1 MQVIEKLL
9 QPIITPSTLV
19 RHPVTLLFEICQKNG
34 FSVEVIDLWNKTGQ
48 IEIIVANQFVGRGQ
62 YNAKKIIAYN
72 RAAADAYSDIVTKL
86 HLNDG

>member
-19 RHPVTLLFEICQKNG
+19 RHPVTLLFEICQKHG
-34 FSVEVIDLWNKTGQ
+34 FTVEVHDLWNKTGQ
-48 IEIIVANQFVGRGQ
+48 IEIIVSNQFVGRGQ

-72 RAAADAYSDIVTKL
+72 RAAAEAYNDIVTKL
-86 HLNDG
+86 HLDAV